1 MTAGLYN
8 FTIDQGANWNLN
20 VIYKDSAGA
29 VINLTGYTAAMQLR
43 QNYNSDT
50 AELTLDTSNGGIIIT
65 GAQGKL
71 FISATAAQTGALDAG
86 FYVYDLEISSG
97 GVVTR
102 IIQGQVTVA
111 GEVTRV

>member
-1 MTAGLYN
+1 MTAGIYN
-8 FTIDQGANWNLN
+8 FTIDQGSNWNLN

-50 AELTLDTSNGGIIIT
+50 AELTLNTSNGGIVIT

-71 FISATAAQTGALDAG
+71 FLSATAVQTAALDAG

-102 IIQGQVTVA
+102 LIQGQITVA

>member
-1 MTAGLYN
+1 MTAGIYN
-8 FTIDQGANWNLN
+8 FTMDQGSNWDLN
-20 VIYKDSAGA
+20 VVYQDSNGDP
-29 VINLTGYTAAMQLR
+29 INLTGYTAAMQLR
-43 QNYNSDT
+43 QNYNSDS
-50 AELTLDTSNGGIIIT
+50 AELTLSTSNGGIVIT
-65 GAQGKL
+65 GALGKL
-71 FISATAAQTGALDAG
+71 VLSATAAQTGALDAG

>member
-1 MTAGLYN
+1 MTAGIYN
-8 FTIDQGANWNLN
+8 FTIDQGSNWNLN
-20 VIYKDSAGA
+20 VVYKDSTGT

-50 AELTLDTSNGGIIIT
+50 AELTLNTSTGGIVIT

-71 FISATAAQTGALDAG
+71 VLSATAIQTGALDAG

-102 IIQGQVTVA
+102 LIQGQITVA

>member
-1 MTAGLYN
+1 MTAGIYN
-8 FTIDQGANWNLN
+8 FTMDQGANWDLN
-20 VIYKDSAGA
+20 VVYKDSDGNP
-29 VINLTGYTAAMQLR
+29 INLSGYTAAMQLR
-43 QNYNSDT
+43 QNYNSDS
-50 AELTLDTSNGGIIIT
+50 AELTLTTANGGITIV

-71 FISATAAQTGALDAG
+71 VLHATAAQTGSLDAG
-86 FYVYDLEISSG
+86 FYVYDLEITSG

>member
-8 FTIDQGANWNLN
+8 FTIDQGSNWNLN
-20 VIYKDSAGA
+20 VIYKDANGA

-43 QNYNSDT
+43 QNYNSDS
-50 AELTLDTSNGGIIIT
+50 AELTLTTSNGGIVIT

-71 FISATAAQTGALDAG
+71 VLSATAAQTGGLDAG
-86 FYVYDLEISSG
+86 YYVYDLEIASG

-102 IIQGQVTVA
+102 LFQGQITVA

>member
-8 FTIDQGANWNLN
+8 FTIDQGSNWNLN
-20 VIYKDSAGA
+20 VIYKDDTGA

-43 QNYNSDT
+43 QNYNSEEAD
-50 AELTLDTSNGGIIIT
+50 LTLNTSNGGIVIT
-65 GAQGKL
+65 GAEGKL
-71 FISATAAQTGALDAG
+71 VLSATAAQTGALDSG
-86 FYVYDLEISSG
+86 NYVYDLEITSG

-102 IIQGQVTVA
+102 IIQGQITVA